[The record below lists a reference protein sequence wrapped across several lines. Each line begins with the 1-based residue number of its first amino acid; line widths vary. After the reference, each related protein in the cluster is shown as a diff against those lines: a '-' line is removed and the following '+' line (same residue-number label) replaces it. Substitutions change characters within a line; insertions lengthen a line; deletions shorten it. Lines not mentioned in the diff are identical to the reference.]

1 VASEEV
7 EGRDQRAYRSAR
19 EPAKP
24 KTKRVYKTVSLVAAD
39 GRHHVH
45 LDGKAAMTPLRNALA
60 ANARAL
66 GEALAAEWDAQ
77 DPFIDPENMPLTR
90 LVATEVDRITPQ
102 RDAIIGALL
111 EYVDT
116 DVLCYRAP
124 DRELKARQL
133 ATWQPVLDW
142 LGTAHGV
149 TFNSVEG
156 VLPLTQSPTA
166 AAKLKSAIA
175 ALDDVRL
182 TAYQACAALTNS
194 LALPLALVHGRLTA
208 AQVYAAAYLD
218 EIFQAEKW
226 GEDAE
231 ARDRRVRIAA
241 DIEAI
246 GKYLALSAL

>member
-1 VASEEV
+1 MDPEEIARRV
-7 EGRDQRAYRSAR
+7 AR

-24 KTKRVYKTVSLVAAD
+24 KTKRVYKTVSVAAAD
-39 GRHHVH
+39 GRFQVH
-45 LDGKAAMTPLRNALA
+45 LDGKAAMTPLRSPLA
-60 ANARAL
+60 AKSRVL

-90 LVATEVDRITPQ
+90 LVATELDRIAPQ
-102 RDAIIGALL
+102 RNAIVEALL
-111 EYVDT
+111 GYVDT

-124 DRELKARQL
+124 ERELKARQL

-142 LGTAHGV
+142 LGAAHGV
-149 TFNSVEG
+149 TFNTVDG
-156 VLPLTQSPTA
+156 VLPLTQSPAA
-166 AAKLKSAIA
+166 AAKLKTAIA
-175 ALDDVRL
+175 ALDDVSL

-194 LALPLALVHGRLTA
+194 LALPLGLVHGRLTA

-231 ARDRRVRIAA
+231 ARDRRTRIAA

-246 GKYLALSAL
+246 GKYLALSRA